1 MADYTVKR
9 LEEFEAVFGGGFRRV
24 RAGLG
29 VTSFGLAVMDFP
41 PNFEHY
47 PVHTQQHDSQEE
59 VYTVLS
65 GRATLEIGDES
76 IELEPGVWVRV
87 GPSETR
93 RLSTGAESASVARD
107 RRRAGQRLRARPT
120 SPRRARPIRSGTRTS
135 APSRSPEQ
143 VLGGRPL
150 QARGSRPVGGD
161 DQSAEPTD
169 DDGR

>member
-9 LEEFEAVFGGGFRRV
+9 LEEFEAVFGGGFKRV

-65 GRATLEIGDES
+65 GRAKLEIGDES
-76 IELEPGVWVRV
+76 IELEPGIWVRV

-93 RLSTGAESASVARD
+93 RLSTGSESASVLAV
-107 RRRAGQRLRARPT
+107 GGVP
-120 SPRRARPIRSGTRTS
+120 
-135 APSRSPEQ
+135 
-143 VLGGRPL
+143 GRPYEAPDFTEEGAPDPL
-150 QARGSRPVGGD
+150 GHKDLGTKPL
-161 DQSAEPTD
+161 T
-169 DDGR
+169 